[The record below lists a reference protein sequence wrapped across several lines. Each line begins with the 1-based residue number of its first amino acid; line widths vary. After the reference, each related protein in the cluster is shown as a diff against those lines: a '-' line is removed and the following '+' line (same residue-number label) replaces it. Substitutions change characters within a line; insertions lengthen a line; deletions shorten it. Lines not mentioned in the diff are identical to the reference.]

1 MRRRSS
7 PSSPIVDV
15 IGDTTEYDR
24 MPLPNRAAA
33 GPEAP
38 QKAKAEKQ
46 EDDEQEPVS
55 GPSPRHF
62 PVKIAVRVGYGPIA
76 LRAEPIEETKETGI
90 ILA

>member
-38 QKAKAEKQ
+38 QKAKAEEQ
-46 EDDEQEPVS
+46 EDDEQDANGPVVVLQEIVDFS
-55 GPSPRHF
+55 ADWYSPARCS
-62 PVKIAVRVGYGPIA
+62 PDCSYIRYGAIDN
-76 LRAEPIEETKETGI
+76 L
-90 ILA
+90 